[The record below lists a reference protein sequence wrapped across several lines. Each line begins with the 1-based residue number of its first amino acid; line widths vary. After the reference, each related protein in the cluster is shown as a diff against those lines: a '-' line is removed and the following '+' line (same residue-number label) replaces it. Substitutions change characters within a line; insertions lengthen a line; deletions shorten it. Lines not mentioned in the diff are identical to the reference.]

1 MNEQLKKALQKCA
14 EFAGL
19 DAAKMV
25 AEAEQ
30 SIEASKELRT
40 KDNNITGWNAS
51 HGAELRTE
59 VIYKDELYSMIAFRS
74 KIIEKLPG
82 NHGQIQSAD
91 TVKVPIIGEVGYFNR
106 GAELGTDAVLGEHT
120 ADNTLSTAQA
130 VLTFKK
136 FKATFVV
143 SRETL
148 RRTVANGGNV
158 YNMIQNK
165 IVEGFDKTINSFL
178 INGDTDTANTN
189 INGITDLTAWGK
201 DHRIGTDGIRKVGAN
216 NTIVGGTDV
225 AYSRALLKGMM
236 DKVELYVDDSEKL
249 LWIMSNNFANK
260 VRFDTTYSTQD
271 VFGNNASNTNGG
283 YVMRPEG
290 IEAYIS
296 RDYAG
301 ALAATG
307 KYSGAGTYV
316 GASLLYRPAVQ
327 YAFGEDM
334 VIMVHEFAD
343 GLVFDAVGYF
353 AYDIINWDADGI
365 GKTVATAVCLK

>member
-59 VIYKDELYSMIAFRS
+59 VIYKDELYSMIASKS

-130 VLTFKK
+130 VSYFQ
-136 FKATFVV
+136 
-143 SRETL
+143 E
-148 RRTVANGGNV
+148 
-158 YNMIQNK
+158 IQSNICRFERNTQK
-165 IVEGFDKTINSFL
+165 NSCQ
-178 INGDTDTANTN
+178 
-189 INGITDLTAWGK
+189 W
-201 DHRIGTDGIRKVGAN
+201 R
-216 NTIVGGTDV
+216 
-225 AYSRALLKGMM
+225 
-236 DKVELYVDDSEKL
+236 
-249 LWIMSNNFANK
+249 
-260 VRFDTTYSTQD
+260 
-271 VFGNNASNTNGG
+271 
-283 YVMRPEG
+283 
-290 IEAYIS
+290 
-296 RDYAG
+296 
-301 ALAATG
+301 
-307 KYSGAGTYV
+307 
-316 GASLLYRPAVQ
+316 
-327 YAFGEDM
+327 
-334 VIMVHEFAD
+334 
-343 GLVFDAVGYF
+343 
-353 AYDIINWDADGI
+353 
-365 GKTVATAVCLK
+365 